1 MPQSLYS
8 KCYNHPSFDATAR
21 CKQCA
26 KPICD
31 TCKVISP
38 TGVFCSETCR
48 DQNKAFTERMDQ
60 MDRNTPPPGRWAV
73 RFKSLVSRL
82 ILLALGVFVIGVTL
96 HALGFDIPYLSSA
109 IAWVLDLIPGGA
121 AETAP

>member
-1 MPQSLYS
+1 MPQSLFS
-8 KCYNHPSFDATAR
+8 KCYNHPSYDATTR

-48 DQNKAFTERMDQ
+48 DQNKAFTERMEQ
-60 MDRNTPPPGRWAV
+60 MDRDKPPPGRWSV
-73 RFKSLVSRL
+73 RFKAFISRL
-82 ILLALGVFVIGVTL
+82 ILLVLAVLIIGFTL
-96 HALGFDIPYLSSA
+96 HFLGFDIPFLSEA
-109 IAWVLDLIPGGA
+109 LAWVIELVPS
-121 AETAP
+121 APAQPSP